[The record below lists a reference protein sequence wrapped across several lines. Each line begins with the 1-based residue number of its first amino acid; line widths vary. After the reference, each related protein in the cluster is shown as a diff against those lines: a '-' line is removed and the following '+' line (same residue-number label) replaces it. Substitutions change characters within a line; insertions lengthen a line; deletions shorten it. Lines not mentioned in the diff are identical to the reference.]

1 MATRAIISYDGTI
14 NDHDALM
21 LGRLLAEAGLTL
33 ELAYVR
39 HATEPHWGDEVL
51 QGHEAERLLEIGAR
65 ALGDLDVER
74 RVVFNGSTAEGLRA
88 LAQDEGAGMLVFGS
102 DYRTPAGHVS
112 LQHSAQRLLEG
123 GPVAIALAPADYS
136 NDAGSRFGRIGLL
149 ASAGDDDALAT
160 VEAFADALGAR
171 VTRDEPCVDLLVVG
185 SRPEAPIGRVMIS
198 SQAHNAIEG
207 ASCPV
212 LVLPRGA
219 RIRFDVPVGA

>member
-1 MATRAIISYDGTI
+1 MATRAIISYDGTV
-14 NDHDALM
+14 NDRDALM

-39 HATEPHWGDEVL
+39 HAAEPHWGDEVL
-51 QGHEAERLLEIGAR
+51 QEHEAHRLLDIGAR

-88 LAQDEGAGMLVFGS
+88 LAAEAGAGMLVFGS
-102 DYRTPAGHVS
+102 DYRTAAGHVS
-112 LQHSAQRLLEG
+112 PQQSAQKLLEG

-136 NDAGSRFGRIGLL
+136 SDQISRFGRIGLH
-149 ASAGDDDALAT
+149 ACADDDGALAT
-160 VEAFADALGAR
+160 ARDLAESFGAR
-171 VTRDEPCVDLLVVG
+171 VTCGEPYVDVLVVG
-185 SRPEAPIGRVMIS
+185 SRPEASTGRVMIS
-198 SQAHNAIEG
+198 SQAQNAIEN

-219 RIRFDVPVGA
+219 RIRFGVPIGA

>member
-1 MATRAIISYDGTI
+1 MASRAIISYDGTI

-21 LGRLLAEAGLTL
+21 LGRLLAEAGLVL

-39 HATEPHWGDEVL
+39 HAVEPHWGDEVL
-51 QGHEAERLLEIGAR
+51 QEHEAERLLEIGAR

-88 LAQDEGAGMLVFGS
+88 LAQDEGADVLVFGS

-112 LQHSAQRLLEG
+112 PQHSAQRLLEG

-136 NDAGSRFGRIGLL
+136 SDEGSRFDRIGLL
-149 ASAGDDDALAT
+149 ACARDDEALAT
-160 VEAFADALGAR
+160 ALGFAEALGAR
-171 VTRDEPCVDLLVVG
+171 VTSDEPYVDLLVVG
-185 SRPEAPIGRVMIS
+185 SRPEAPTGRVMIS
-198 SQAHNAIEG
+198 SQAHNAIES